1 MMARLDVHFS
11 QERHLNALQFHLM
24 RVENESDDVR
34 SQESTWSRLKV
45 LATLYHGFYV
55 FSNG

>member
-1 MMARLDVHFS
+1 
-11 QERHLNALQFHLM
+11 M

-55 FSNG
+55 FSNGRGFIKEPDPSRASNTEN

>member
-1 MMARLDVHFS
+1 MIAHLDVYFS
-11 QERHLNALQFHLM
+11 QKHHLNTLRFHLM